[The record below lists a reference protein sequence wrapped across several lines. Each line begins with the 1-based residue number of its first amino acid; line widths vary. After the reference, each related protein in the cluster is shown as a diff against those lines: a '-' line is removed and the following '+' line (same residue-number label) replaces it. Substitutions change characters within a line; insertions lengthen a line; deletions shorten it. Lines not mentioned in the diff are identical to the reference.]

1 MRTSIHS
8 ASRVLRFAVLTMLTA
23 GLFAGP
29 VRAEEKILKIGVLG
43 TMSGPAASWGLVNK
57 YAAETT
63 AQMYNDKGGVKIG
76 NDLYKIQIVAI
87 DDKLDSRFAVRGA
100 EHLTRKEGI
109 KYIIGPNVD
118 TTAVAI
124 VPILE
129 SANAINVAYAFWKGL
144 YSPRVL
150 SMVPSFQSAPLISGY
165 SEGNTI
171 LGMVASYQAAPLI
184 YKYLMDKRGV
194 KTVSFVTRNETD
206 PLNQRNEGVKAAR
219 LIGLQ
224 VVSSDETYEPSTT
237 DFTQVVSR
245 VVKGNPDLIELTGV
259 APGDAPLLIKAARD
273 QGFKGQMSTE
283 TAQDAKPLREIA
295 GDKANGFISVG
306 GGGAPEVRSAYM
318 EEFINRYTKLAGEW
332 NDEAGTKVYALE
344 MILATLQKAGPKAI
358 QDIEEFKKA
367 ISGVAI
373 DNPFLKE
380 KTTLKYVG
388 TSYFGRQRQIG
399 VPIVVKEFRDGDFK
413 TLFAA
418 SIPD

>member
-1 MRTSIHS
+1 MATLATKVSKI
-8 ASRVLRFAVLTMLTA
+8 AVVAATVFAISLAA
-23 GLFAGP
+23 GEA
-29 VRAEEKILKIGVLG
+29 AAQEKILKIGVLG

-57 YAAETT
+57 YAAEAT
-63 AQMYNDKGGVKIG
+63 AQMYNEKGGVKIG
-76 NDLYKIQIVAI
+76 NDSYKIQIVAI
-87 DDKLDSRFAVRGA
+87 DDKLDTRFAVPGA
-100 EHLTRKEGI
+100 ERLTRKEGI

-144 YSPRVL
+144 YSPRAIN
-150 SMVPSFQSAPLISGY
+150 MVPSFQSGPLMSGY
-165 SEGNTI
+165 TEGNTI
-171 LGMVASYQAAPLI
+171 LGMIASYQAAPLI

-194 KTVSFVTRNETD
+194 KTVSFLTRNETD

-219 LIGLQ
+219 LVGLQ
-224 VVSSDETYEPSTT
+224 VVSSDETYEPGTT
-237 DFTQVVSR
+237 DFTQAVSR
-245 VVKGNPDLIELTGV
+245 AVKGNPDLIVLAGV
-259 APGDAPLLIKAARD
+259 APGDAPFLIKAARE
-273 QGFKGQMSTE
+273 QGFKGQLSTE
-283 TAQDAKPLREIA
+283 TSQDAKPLREIA

-306 GGGAPEVRSAYM
+306 GGSAPEVRSPYM
-318 EEFINRYTKLAGEW
+318 EEFIRRYTRLAGEW

-358 QDIEEFKKA
+358 HDIEEFKKA
-367 ISGVAI
+367 IPGVAI

-399 VPIVVKEFRDGDFK
+399 VPIVVNEFRDGDFK
-413 TLFAA
+413 TLFSA